1 MRSHFRVLLFVLL
14 LATCEW
20 ASHAQTIGPA
30 TDRVVRV
37 GRDNI
42 YYPIAIVGIDFD
54 GKPGDCSGR
63 PLRCRIPVDLGD
75 DWMTKMRVKVENR
88 SPVTMTCVRVRLQI
102 PRVLKESGETAFDV
116 YTGTIGVIP
125 EKALRVSADRVLSV
139 DQQPPMELRS
149 GSTEYVPFAH
159 FLREAGGISRR
170 LATPEQSR
178 IVVDAWDV
186 FFEDGAR
193 WLAPSGYVRPDPDK
207 PGTWLS
213 IFSDPKQT
221 PWTANNE

>member
-1 MRSHFRVLLFVLL
+1 MRSYFRLLLFVLH
-14 LATCEW
+14 LATCAW

-63 PLRCRIPVDLGD
+63 PLRCGIPVDLGD

-102 PRVLKESGETAFDV
+102 SRVLKESGETAFDV
-116 YTGTIGVIP
+116 YAGTIGVIP
-125 EKALRVSADRVLSV
+125 EKALRVSANRAIPV
-139 DQQPPMELRS
+139 DQQPPIELRS

-170 LATPEQSR
+170 SATPEQSR
-178 IVVDAWDV
+178 IVVDPWDV
-186 FFEDGAR
+186 FFKDGAR
-193 WLAPSGYVRPDPDK
+193 WLAPLGYVRPDPDK
-207 PGTWLS
+207 LGTWLS

-221 PWTANNE
+221 PWTANNK